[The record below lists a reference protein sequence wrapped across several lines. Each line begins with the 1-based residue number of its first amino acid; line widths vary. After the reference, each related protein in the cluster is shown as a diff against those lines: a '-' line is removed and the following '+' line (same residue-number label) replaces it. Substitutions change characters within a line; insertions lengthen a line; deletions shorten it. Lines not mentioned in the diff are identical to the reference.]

1 MPEQNSILDRIN
13 IPSPCAA
20 RWDEMVGNEE
30 VRFCLHC
37 SKHVNN
43 LSQMTRKRAL
53 ALVARSKGRI
63 CVRYERR
70 ADGRLRTAEPQSPLY
85 QIKRRASRLAA
96 GAFTAALTLCSSAAA
111 QTDGSQVQES
121 AAHSIE
127 QVGRR
132 AETPAASGNPSL
144 EGTIK
149 DPVGGVI
156 NEAKIMLLNE
166 SDGREQVTLSAYDGR
181 YFFDSLVAGTYTLKV
196 EAVGFLPY
204 ESKGLVVGAPQTVP
218 IDVTMPP
225 EFVSMG
231 GAIVVVAAE
240 DPLVLAASENDLPKV
255 KMLIVAGVDVNRRD
269 KNTGSTAL
277 EEAVKYGNREMVRV
291 LLDAGADINAR
302 NGSAQTPLMM
312 MDDDASEELV
322 WDLIGAG
329 AKVGDR
335 DEDGDTALILA
346 TEWSEPEVLRALI
359 QGGAKINAR
368 NKAGESALMKA
379 AEGGK
384 LESVRL
390 LIAYGAKIN
399 AKNDD
404 GETAL
409 KLAQDNNHEEVAGL
423 LRAHS
428 ATE

>member
-43 LSQMTRKRAL
+43 LSQMTRKRAI
-53 ALVARSKGRI
+53 ALVTRSKGQL

-111 QTDGSQVQES
+111 QTGGAQVQES
-121 AAHSIE
+121 AAHSVE
-127 QVGRR
+127 QVGQRT
-132 AETPAASGNPSL
+132 ETPATSSSGASL

-149 DPVGGVI
+149 DPADGVI
-156 NEAKIMLLNE
+156 PEAKITLLNE
-166 SDGREQVTLSAYDGR
+166 SDGREQVTVSTYDGR
-181 YFFDSLVAGTYTLKV
+181 YYFNSLAAGTYTLKV
-196 EAVGFLPY
+196 EAVGFTPY
-204 ESKGLVVGAPQTVP
+204 ERKGLVVSAPVTEP
-218 IDVTMPP
+218 INVSMPP
-225 EFVSMG
+225 EFISMG
-231 GAIVVVAAE
+231 GAIVIVAE
-240 DPLVLAASENDLPKV
+240 EPLVSAASENDLPKV
-255 KMLIVAGVDVNRRD
+255 KMLIIAGVDVNRRD
-269 KNTGSTAL
+269 KNTDSTAL

-291 LLDAGADINAR
+291 LLEAGADINAR

-312 MDDDASEELV
+312 MDDDASEGLV

-346 TEWSEPEVLRALI
+346 TEWCEPEVLRALI
-359 QGGAKINAR
+359 EGGAKVNAR
-368 NKAGESALMKA
+368 NKTGETALMKA
-379 AEGGK
+379 AEEGK

-399 AKNDD
+399 TKNDD

-409 KLAQDNNHEEVAGL
+409 KLAQDNDHEDVAGF

-428 ATE
+428 AAE